1 MTKSASSA
9 EITRLGNGITVIVE
23 PVESVR
29 SIALGIF
36 VDCGSAFESSAQ
48 NGISHFIEHMNFKGT
63 AKRNAKQIAEEL
75 DSVGGKLN
83 AYTSKE
89 HTSYYSVV
97 VDDCFDVALDLL
109 ADIFFNSK
117 YEKKDIDT
125 EKQVILQEIK
135 MYEDSPDQ
143 YIHDLFVRNMWPGFY
158 LGQPVIGSKE
168 VVRKITKKAIL
179 KYISDHYLPEHI
191 TISVAGN
198 CDKKEVL
205 AKIDQYFGSFV
216 STTERVKSF
225 PLPSYNPG
233 INLVKKDTKQ
243 VHLCLGTRGISY
255 HNPNRYPLLVL
266 SNILGGSMSSVLFQE
281 VREKR
286 GLVYSIYSYPMYFR
300 DCGLFAVY
308 AGASMKNIK
317 EVVQIILDT
326 FRTFPNLIN
335 DENLQRAKNQ
345 LKSGLVLGLES
356 STSKMSWNGKNFFY
370 YRKAVSIDEVAEEV
384 DRIKKEDII
393 HLCKY
398 LFDEKHYSLTAI
410 GNFDGNPFEG
420 MFNLQQ

>member
-1 MTKSASSA
+1 MAAKA
-9 EITRLGNGITVIVE
+9 EITRLDNGITVVIE
-23 PVESVR
+23 PVERVR

-36 VDCGSAFESSAQ
+36 VDCGSAFELPSQ

-63 AKRNAKQIAEEL
+63 SNRNAKQIAEEL

-89 HTSYYSVV
+89 HTSYYAVV
-97 VDDCFDVALDLL
+97 VDDCFDIALDLL

-117 YEKKDIDT
+117 YEQKDIDT

-135 MYEDSPDQ
+135 MYEDNPDE
-143 YIHDLFVRNMWPGFY
+143 YIHDLFVRNMWPGFH
-158 LGQPVIGSKE
+158 LGQPVIGNKE
-168 VVRKITKKAIL
+168 VIKNLTREDIK

-205 AKIDQYFGSFV
+205 SKINKYFGTFNSNAQRIK
-216 STTERVKSF
+216 EF
-225 PLPSYNPG
+225 PLPSYKSG
-233 INLVKKDTKQ
+233 INLVKKDTNQ
-243 VHLCLGTRGISY
+243 VHFCIGTRGISF

-266 SNILGGSMSSVLFQE
+266 SSILGGSMSSVLFQE

-300 DCGLFAVY
+300 DCGLFSVY
-308 AGASMKNIK
+308 AGVSLVSAQ
-317 EVVQIILDT
+317 EVLRIILDT
-326 FRTFPNLIN
+326 FKNFPSLIN
-335 DENLQRAKNQ
+335 DDNLQRAKNQ

-356 STSKMSWNGKNFFY
+356 SSSKMSWNGKNFFY
-370 YRKAVSIDEVAEEV
+370 YRKAIEIDEVAEEI
-384 DRIKKEDII
+384 DMIKKEDLI

-398 LFDEKHYSLTAI
+398 LFDEEYYSLTAI
-410 GNFDGNPFEG
+410 GGFDDNIFKG
-420 MFNLQQ
+420 MIR